1 MRKFLILAAV
11 LAVAAPALRAETY
24 EIDASHSQVGFRIR
38 HLVGKVPGRFTGF
51 SGTIDYAPGK
61 PGSWKVDAKIDPATI
76 NTDNEKRD
84 GHLKAPDFFDV
95 AKYPEMTF
103 KSTKVTDVK
112 GETAKLHG
120 DLTMHGVTKAVV
132 LDLEI
137 GGTTKDPW
145 GKTRAGFSATGTI
158 NRKDF
163 GITYNSVLDN
173 GGLMLGE
180 DVAISLDI
188 EAVLKPQ
195 DAPAKADKKDA
206 PKK

>member
-1 MRKFLILAAV
+1 MRKFLVLAAV
-11 LAVAAPALRAETY
+11 LALAAPAVRADTY
-24 EIDASHSQVGFRIR
+24 EIDASHSQVGFRIK

-51 SGTIDYAPGK
+51 SGTIDFTPGK
-61 PGSWKVDAKIDPATI
+61 PESWKVDAKIDPATI
-76 NTDNEKRD
+76 NTDNAKRD

-95 AKYPEMTF
+95 AKFPGMSF

-112 GETAKLHG
+112 GEKAKLHG

-132 LDLEI
+132 LDLEL
-137 GGTTKDPW
+137 GGTAKDPY
-145 GKTRAGFSATGTI
+145 GNTRAGFTATGTI

-163 GITYNSVLDN
+163 GITYNAVLDN

-188 EAVLKPQ
+188 EAVLKP
-195 DAPAKADKKDA
+195 KDA
-206 PKK
+206 PVKK

>member
-1 MRKFLILAAV
+1 MRKFLMLAAV
-11 LAVAAPALRAETY
+11 LAVVAPSLRAETY
-24 EIDASHSQVGFRIR
+24 EIDASHSQVGFRIK

-51 SGTIDYAPGK
+51 SGTIDYTPGK
-61 PGSWKVDAKIDPATI
+61 PATWKVDAKIDPATI

-84 GHLKAPDFFDV
+84 GHLKAADFFDV
-95 AKYPEMTF
+95 EKFPEMTF

-112 GETAKLHG
+112 GEAAKLHG

-145 GKTRAGFSATGTI
+145 GNTRAGFSATGTI

-163 GITYNSVLDN
+163 GITFNKTLDT

-188 EAVLKPQ
+188 EAVLKPK
-195 DAPAKADKKDA
+195 DAPAKAGKNNAKK
-206 PKK
+206 